1 MNNSLGIQGVHGVL
15 KALLAVIMA
24 VVVGCVYRFH
34 RTAGVNSCKRC
45 RGFEC
50 EGFILAAAAVCEGSF
65 IVGDSQV
72 ICFKNTL
79 YIL

>member
-1 MNNSLGIQGVHGVL
+1 MNNSLGIQGIHGIL

-24 VVVGCVYRFH
+24 VVVGCIYCFY

-45 RGFEC
+45 GCFEC

-72 ICFKNTL
+72 ICFKNAL